1 MVPRGLESV
10 GNAMLSICLVPAR
23 EGSKGLTNKNLALV
37 GKHSLVQRAVISSAG
52 ACAKG
57 GCFVSSDSDL
67 ILEQGSNFG
76 ATPHLRQADY
86 SEDHSTANDV
96 VAEFIRIHLGSSFT
110 SQASIVYL
118 QPTSPF
124 RSVNHV
130 REALMLHHDNEYRSV
145 VSVRSGDIK
154 LDKLVCISDTGL
166 LSTYNTD
173 AAATSNRQA
182 SAVSYL
188 QPNGAIYIFR
198 VADFVA
204 QNGIP
209 INGSIPYQMD
219 AISSIDID
227 SEDDLKLAR
236 HLAGVL
242 DEKI

>member
-1 MVPRGLESV
+1 MVLRGLESV
-10 GNAMLSICLVPAR
+10 GNTMLTVCLVPAR
-23 EGSKGLTNKNLALV
+23 RGSKGLTKKNLALV
-37 GKHSLVQRAVISSAG
+37 GKYSLVQRAVMSSAG
-52 ACAKG
+52 ACDKER
-57 GCFVSSDSDL
+57 CFVSSDSDV
-67 ILEQGSNFG
+67 ILRQGSSLG
-76 ATPHLRQADY
+76 AMPHLRPAEY

-96 VAEFIRIHLGSSFT
+96 VAEFIRIHFGGTSGSGVT
-110 SQASIVYL
+110 IVYL

-124 RSVNHV
+124 RSVKHV
-130 REALMLHHDNEYRSV
+130 REALRLHHKNEYRSV
-145 VSVRSGDIK
+145 VSVRSGDIN
-154 LDKLVCISDTGL
+154 LDKLVCLSDSGL
-166 LSTYNTD
+166 LSPYNTD

-182 SAVSYL
+182 SSMSYL

-209 INGSIPYQMD
+209 VNGSIPYRMD

-227 SEDDLKLAR
+227 NEDDLRLAR